1 MNPSPGGLTFN
12 PWPSSD
18 WVAFVAERGF
28 VAASLVILAIA
39 GIAAANAK
47 RLGSAHT
54 PGEAL
59 EAAALLATLAATVI
73 AGVFDAVL
81 LLALPAQLAWT
92 AIGALGVPASGARVG
107 GARNFVFVVALLIS
121 ALGAARSVAQ
131 IAAMETYAL
140 TNTRALL
147 GLASRIDPG
156 NYRLHLKIGGREH
169 DCRAAALFPYAYEA
183 ARRCR

>member
-1 MNPSPGGLTFN
+1 MAMLRAANEQLFSRPPEEHYSSFAALKADATAQRDRCTEHDAKDTTILFSEHGEEVHFGDLTF
-12 PWPSSD
+12 
-18 WVAFVAERGF
+18 
-28 VAASLVILAIA
+28 
-39 GIAAANAK
+39 
-47 RLGSAHT
+47 RLT
-54 PGEAL
+54 PYAM
-59 EAAALLATLAATVI
+59 
-73 AGVFDAVL
+73 
-81 LLALPAQLAWT
+81 
-92 AIGALGVPASGARVG
+92 
-107 GARNFVFVVALLIS
+107 
-121 ALGAARSVAQ
+121 AQ